1 MSIGEDETVLLWELK
16 QEVPEVADVAAAVA
30 GSIYTFS
37 DADGAVVTLPDS
49 GGGGLVSTAM
59 DYMIFAEGL
68 RNGGMYNGQRI
79 LSSKTIKFMTKN
91 HFESVIKPF
100 EGGDMNFL
108 KKSNSDGFG
117 WGIGFGLVTESTKKG
132 IIGSDGEYYW

>member
-1 MSIGEDETVLLWELK
+1 MSDFINV
-16 QEVPEVADVAAAVA
+16 
-30 GSIYTFS
+30 SMF
-37 DADGAVVTLPDS
+37 S

-68 RNGGMYNGQRI
+68 RNGTMYNGQRI

-91 HFESVIKPF
+91 HFERVIKPF

-117 WGIGFGLVTESTKKG
+117 WRIGFGLVTESTKKG
-132 IIGSDGEYYW
+132 IIGSDGEYYWQGPSSIFWVDPTEDIIVVSMIQIMSAPFA